1 MQKDQILKMV
11 SNTTMG
17 ENQMHEYNVHDP
29 WVNGSGPRSGQ
40 IFLYIKIVLSLIRKH
55 SSLLPSILYLR
66 KTEGFFCFLWVFFF
80 SEHVFFKGF
89 L

>member
-66 KTEGFFCFLWVFFF
+66 KTEGFFVFFGFFF